1 MMEEISELCTWE
13 EVIVD
18 FLTGKKIKE
27 EESYIKD
34 QIKIIAEVY
43 EKEKYFGRQDI
54 EDLFDPKKSKKD
66 KSQLAIDFQRQKLQD
81 VFVLDEKPEDLD
93 FDQLYEN
100 YKNKCDN
107 IENKYDANGWISKAA
122 NDASS
127 VSFATHVAKLTHSKI
142 DSPSLYDS
150 IASTKVNVLTTASL
164 TDKAIDGAVAGN
176 QFAPVF
182 QFLELELK
190 GSKLAAEFAGDS
202 NNVLE
207 PFAND
212 SDELAKWNTDFKKAL
227 SGDRPSSHFLAKQI
241 YFPIE
246 LESTVKTSRYHLLC
260 HMKSSSLA
268 HAIHNYNKL
277 INDRKK
283 DIEKLRDI
291 AKFSE
296 ISFQS
301 FSNNARIS
309 VTASNHSNAS
319 QLNGDRGG
327 KLLLFSAQPP
337 TWQSQLKPPL
347 YKKDLFAVFSHSS
360 INVNVEY
367 LREYLLRYE
376 RIELSIKKPERLKWI
391 EKWVGLIIDEL
402 LNYAATIQTI
412 PAGWSSAEEINLKLE
427 HQYFLD
433 PYRPDETFQNARK
446 ASDWQRVVCS
456 DFSHWLN
463 RRLMGKEKKFTPQ
476 TEHSQLWTILLEQ
489 PLREYNQMIEVD
501 IKFQD
506 REQE

>member
-1 MMEEISELCTWE
+1 MEEISKLETWE
-13 EVIVD
+13 EVIID
-18 FLTGKKIKE
+18 FLIGKKIKD

-34 QIKIIAEVY
+34 QIKIISGLY

-81 VFVLDEKPEDLD
+81 VFVLDAKPEDLD
-93 FDQLYEN
+93 LDQLHEN
-100 YKNKCDN
+100 YKKKCDN
-107 IENKYDANGWISKAA
+107 IENKYDANSWISRAA
-122 NDASS
+122 HDASS

-150 IASTKVNVLTTASL
+150 IASTKLNVLTTASL

-182 QFLELELK
+182 QFLELELR

-207 PFAND
+207 PFASDN
-212 SDELAKWNTDFKKAL
+212 DELAEWNANFKKAL
-227 SGDRPSSHFLAKQI
+227 SGDKPSSHFLAKQV
-241 YFPIE
+241 YFPVE
-246 LESTVKTSRYHLLC
+246 LGSTVNTSRYHLLC
-260 HMKSSSLA
+260 HIKSSSLA
-268 HAIHNYNKL
+268 HAIYN
-277 INDRKK
+277 NVFNERQK
-283 DIEKLRDI
+283 DIKKLRDI

-296 ISFQS
+296 MSVQT

-319 QLNGDRGG
+319 QLNGARGG
-327 KLLLFSAQPP
+327 KLHLFSAQPP

-360 INVNVEY
+360 INVNVDY

-376 RIELSIKKPERLKWI
+376 RIELSIKNPDRLEWI
-391 EKWVGLIIDEL
+391 KKWVGLIIDEL
-402 LNYAATIQTI
+402 LNYVATIQTI
-412 PAGWSSAEEINLKLE
+412 PAGWSSVEEITLKIE
-427 HQYFLD
+427 HQHFLD
-433 PYRPDETFQNARK
+433 PYRPDEAFQNARK
-446 ASDWQRVVCS
+446 ASDWQHVVCS
-456 DFSHWLN
+456 DFSRWLN
-463 RRLMGKEKKFTPQ
+463 RRLIGKDKRFTPQ
-476 TEHSQLWTILLEQ
+476 AEHTQLWASLLEQ
-489 PLREYNQMIEVD
+489 PLREYNQMIEVE

-506 REQE
+506 REQV

>member
-1 MMEEISELCTWE
+1 MMEEISELGTWK

-27 EESYIKD
+27 EEGFIKD
-34 QIKIIAEVY
+34 QIKTIAGLY
-43 EKEKYFGRQDI
+43 EKEEFFGQKNI
-54 EDLFDPKKSKKD
+54 EELFDRKKD

-81 VFVLDEKPEDLD
+81 IFVLDEKPESLD
-93 FDQLYEN
+93 FDQLHEN
-100 YKNKCDN
+100 YKKKCDN
-107 IENKYDANGWISKAA
+107 IDNKYDANGWISQAA
-122 NDASS
+122 HDASS

-142 DSPSLYDS
+142 DSPSLYDN
-150 IASTKVNVLTTASL
+150 IASTKINILTTASL

-182 QFLELELK
+182 QFLELEFK
-190 GSKLAAEFAGDS
+190 GSKLAAEFARES

-212 SDELAKWNTDFKKAL
+212 SNELAKWNAGFKKSL

-246 LESTVKTSRYHLLC
+246 LESIVNPNRYHLLC

-268 HAIHNYNKL
+268 HAIYN
-277 INDRKK
+277 NVFDERQK
-283 DIEKLRDI
+283 DIKKLRDI

-296 ISFQS
+296 TPLRL

-319 QLNGDRGG
+319 QLNGARGG
-327 KLLLFSAQPP
+327 KLHLFSAQPP

-347 YKKDLFAVFSHSS
+347 YKKSLFDSFSHPS
-360 INVNVEY
+360 INIDIDY
-367 LREYLLRYE
+367 LRDYLLRFE
-376 RIELSIKKPERLKWI
+376 RIELSIKNPQRRKWI
-391 EKWVGLIIDEL
+391 EKWVGNIIDEL
-402 LNYAATIQTI
+402 LNYVATIQAL
-412 PAGWSSAEEINLKLE
+412 PAGWSNAENSKLKPE

-433 PYRPDETFQNARK
+433 PYRQDEVFQNARK
-446 ASDWQRVVCS
+446 VNDWQGVVCG
-456 DFSHWLN
+456 DFSRWLN
-463 RRLMGKEKKFTPQ
+463 GRLIGKDKKFTPQ
-476 TEHSQLWTILLEQ
+476 SEHTRLWVTLLEQ
-489 PLREYNQMIEVD
+489 PLREYNQIIEAESV
-501 IKFQD
+501 IQD
-506 REQE
+506 KVQA